1 MIFTG
6 LLFDMQRFRGHRWYE
21 ICKCDYSSRYHSL
34 SFNCMLSFYLL
45 FQKYVPA
52 LSLTLLELP
61 VQLFCVLVMG
71 QPTRAMGQCAT
82 VVSPYCSMINVAAAA
97 IARLWLVRFC

>member
-1 MIFTG
+1 
-6 LLFDMQRFRGHRWYE
+6 
-21 ICKCDYSSRYHSL
+21 
-34 SFNCMLSFYLL
+34 MLSFYLL

-61 VQLFCVLVMG
+61 VQLFCVLVM
-71 QPTRAMGQCAT
+71 PTRAMGQCAT